1 MQASHVITIYLL
13 MFKTV
18 ECCL

>member
-18 ECCL
+18 EYCL